1 MNSDRPRR
9 GAMFA
14 LQPFRRAR
22 RLDTEREQGLTP
34 HALEKYG
41 GGRRPEL
48 VVDDEECGLFRV
60 HRSVFT
66 DPDILATERER
77 IFDRCWLYAGHE
89 SEIRKPGDFVTRR
102 VAGRPVI
109 IVRGLD
115 GKARV
120 LLNACTH
127 RGAMVCREPKGNAK
141 VLRCFYH
148 GWSFTPEGEVRGI
161 PDKDAYSEAFDRD
174 ERRLRR
180 PPGGT
185 DVYRDFIFVN
195 FNPLN
200 DVSLD
205 DYLSGAKDYID
216 LVADQ
221 SAGRMEVLS
230 GTHSYSARANYKLLV
245 ENTIDGYHAMT
256 THKRYFDHL
265 VEANSMDRLRS
276 ESLRVNDES
285 RRFTPRA
292 LGNGHSIPGRAVA
305 PWGRPMAQWVPSFGK
320 ERKRRFEE
328 MYRKAV
334 ERLGEE
340 RAHQVCMRSGNLQ
353 IFPNLLIN
361 DIMSTNIR
369 TYHPVEPGYVE
380 VESWCLG
387 PEEEESEERA
397 LRLDNFVS
405 FIGPGGFANPDDIE
419 VVELCQRGFETVKE
433 LEYSDVSRGMKR
445 ASQTDTDELQMRA
458 FWRQWARLMNAP
470 ESVSVCDIPT
480 RARM

>member
-1 MNSDRPRR
+1 MTIDPRH
-9 GAMFA
+9 
-14 LQPFRRAR
+14 PS
-22 RLDTEREQGLTP
+22 
-34 HALEKYG
+34 EKYR
-41 GGRRPEL
+41 GRGRPEL
-48 VVDDEECGLFRV
+48 VVDDEERGLFRV

-89 SEIRKPGDFVTRR
+89 SEIREPGDYVTRR

-109 IVRGLD
+109 IVRGMD

-120 LLNACTH
+120 LLNVCTH

-161 PDKDAYSEAFDRD
+161 PDKGAYSAAFDRG

-185 DVYRDFIFVN
+185 SVYRDFIFVN
-195 FNPLN
+195 FNPRN
-200 DVSLD
+200 DISLE
-205 DYLSGAKDYID
+205 DYLSDARDYID

-230 GTHSYSARANYKLLV
+230 GTHSYCASANYKLLV
-245 ENTIDGYHAMT
+245 ENSIDGYHAMT
-256 THKRYFDHL
+256 THKRYFDWL
-265 VEANSMDRLRS
+265 VKVNAMDRRRV
-276 ESLRVNDES
+276 EFLRVNDDS
-285 RRFTPRA
+285 KRFTPRA

-305 PWGRPMAQWVPSFGK
+305 PWGRPMAQWVPSFG
-320 ERKRRFEE
+320 EQRRHRLEKK
-328 MYRKAV
+328 YREAI

-340 RAHQVCMRSGNLQ
+340 RAHQVCMRSGSVQ

-369 TYHPVEPGYVE
+369 TYHPVDPGYVE

-387 PEEEESEERA
+387 PEEEGPEERA

-405 FIGPGGFANPDDIE
+405 FMGPGGFASPDDLE
-419 VVELCQRGFETVKE
+419 VVEVCQRGFETVKE

-445 ASQTDTDELQMRA
+445 ASQTDTDELQMRV
-458 FWRQWARLMNAP
+458 FWRQWARLMDGP
-470 ESVSVCDIPT
+470 EPVSVCDLPAPA
-480 RARM
+480 RA

>member
-1 MNSDRPRR
+1 MTRFPL
-9 GAMFA
+9 G
-14 LQPFRRAR
+14 
-22 RLDTEREQGLTP
+22 
-34 HALEKYG
+34 KYG
-41 GGRRPEL
+41 GGL
-48 VVDDEECGLFRV
+48 VIDDEERGLFRV

-66 DPDILATERER
+66 DPDILAVERER

-89 SEIRKPGDFVTRR
+89 SEIREPGDFVTRR
-102 VAGRPVI
+102 VAGRPVMLI
-109 IVRGLD
+109 RGLD

-120 LLNACTH
+120 LLNVCTH
-127 RGAMVCREPKGNAK
+127 RGTIICREPKGNAK
-141 VLRCFYH
+141 VLRCLYH
-148 GWSFTPEGEVRGI
+148 GWSFTLEGEVRGI
-161 PDKDAYSEAFDRD
+161 PDKGAYSEAFDRD

-185 DVYRDFIFVN
+185 SVYRGFIFVN

-200 DVSLD
+200 DVSLEH
-205 DYLSGAKDYID
+205 YLSDAREYID

-230 GTHSYSARANYKLLV
+230 GTHSYSVKANYKLLV
-245 ENTIDGYHAMT
+245 ENSIDGYHAMT
-256 THKRYFDHL
+256 THKRYFDWL
-265 VEANSMDRLRS
+265 VTANGMHRLRA
-276 ESLRVNDES
+276 EFLRVNDES
-285 RRFTPRA
+285 KRFMPKA

-320 ERKRRFEE
+320 ERKHRFKK

-340 RAHQVCMRSGNLQ
+340 RAHQVCMRSGNVQ

-369 TYHPVEPGYVE
+369 TYHPVEPGYVD

-387 PEEEESEERA
+387 PEEEEPEERA

-419 VVELCQRGFETVKE
+419 VVELCQRGFETIKE

-445 ASQTDTDELQMRA
+445 ASQTDTDELQMRV
-458 FWRQWARLMNAP
+458 FWRQWARLMEAP
-470 ESVSVCDIPT
+470 EPVSVSDIPA
-480 RARM
+480 RASM